1 MKPVMRWCLKQSLL
15 PPVLL
20 IWMVAVGL
28 IFKTTLGWLP
38 WLALLAFYGL
48 SSTPVATV
56 LSKGLEWY
64 EALDTESCQE
74 ADAIVILGGGYPRST
89 PEYEGFQ
96 PTALSLERIRY
107 GATVHRQ
114 CGVPL
119 LTSGGGKRS
128 EAETMAEILRK
139 DYGINVRWQEKQ
151 SLTTWQ
157 NALYSYDM
165 LSRDLGKENLRI
177 ILVTHSWHMPRSVL
191 SYQKMGFEVIPAP
204 TIFTW
209 SEVPWKK
216 LRYWLPQTRNLRN
229 SELALHEYLGLIWY
243 WLSDRLH
250 IDN

>member
-1 MKPVMRWCLKQSLL
+1 MRWFLKQSLL

-38 WLALLAFYGL
+38 WLALLVFYGL
-48 SSTPVATV
+48 STTPVATV

-64 EALDTESCQE
+64 EALDTKSSCQE

-119 LTSGGGKRS
+119 LASGGGERS

-204 TIFTW
+204 TLFTW

-216 LRYWLPQTRNLRN
+216 LRYWLPQTRNLRS